1 MRVRWQLFVNM
12 LAWACL
18 LYNITQGVQVTAS
31 HLDAGKGMGSGVSTS
46 STAAP
51 RSKSITT
58 TDQGAPKGT
67 STTDKTNLDQPSTS
81 GATPTQSVSAPTLG
95 DNTRTPCSSTT
106 HGLSTN
112 DILAI
117 VGLLSTTIIS
127 AVAVWQEMRYP
138 MREHRKK
145 VRALDIELQ
154 TMIVQQRIV
163 EGILTRQTGAVV

>member
-51 RSKSITT
+51 RSKS
-58 TDQGAPKGT
+58 
-67 STTDKTNLDQPSTS
+67 QPSTS
-81 GATPTQSVSAPTLG
+81 GATPTQSLLAVRTVFTTITATVSAPTLG

-106 HGLSTN
+106 HGLSTG

-163 EGILTRQTGAVV
+163 EGILTRQTEAVV